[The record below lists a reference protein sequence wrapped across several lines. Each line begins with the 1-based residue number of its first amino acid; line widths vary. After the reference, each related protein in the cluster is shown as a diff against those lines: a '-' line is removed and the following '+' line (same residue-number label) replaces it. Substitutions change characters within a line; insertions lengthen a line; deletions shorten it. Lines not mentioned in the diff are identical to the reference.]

1 MATFLR
7 PQIFLGALVTFPVVV
22 ALWFTNTWYTGH
34 LPINSNRVFDNTGKF
49 YKVGLVVN
57 DRTLFD
63 EISYKSYSPA

>member
-49 YKVGLVVN
+49 YKVGLAVN

-63 EISYKSYSPA
+63 ETSYKAYSPA